1 MATVEEQLKKDERR
15 KSEFSYLSGVGTSSD
30 APDENLSTAKKETA
44 DAVYTP
50 SLDDVVE
57 SGFDY
62 KSAITNI
69 DEKYKDLQER
79 IDKPGP
85 FTLTE
90 IQPGDYK
97 LQKERENEIIDA
109 KLSYAE
115 SKLGA
120 PVKNHSEMSAWMS
133 ALLQRYKTPEVKEN
147 AFKYFYPDG
156 DMVQV
161 PIVGTDGKKK
171 VITVYKRNEDEDYS
185 LLYPFGRDVNE
196 FGVVGSELL
205 NFRTV
210 GATLGMLT
218 GSPAM
223 AATIGDYLGVKA
235 DKLTNWATGKALGF
249 EGGEGE
255 FYKKN
260 KITDVNPFDFF
271 PIQFGKDDGFFGIG
285 LNEDTFGSLLTGGIT
300 KGIGVTANLMT
311 GQSRPSLVPIT
322 KEIMEVAEELGL
334 PPVLIAQMAI
344 NPIIQKTFFRA
355 ADITGYSSKK
365 ILPQQMKL
373 YTQFLKHGVAPK
385 AADDVAAIEAKI
397 NQQYLNGDFG
407 KKGTIQAVGGKER
420 ALQKALKEISD
431 SNAIS
436 YDDWAKLLE
445 LKTLELSNKMK
456 PYKIIDDTGEER
468 LVTPTEGYVGL
479 KKAFEEWDTV
489 FTQQTDDL
497 RSSVINSSK
506 GVSFTIGGTNSLKG
520 LINELET
527 GTGAF
532 SGSTTSNLSGLGSM
546 KFYTEGGKLID
557 EKKAIDL
564 TLPANAPIK
573 SLVDDI
579 NALDDVLINPK
590 MFSELRSEIGSARG
604 DVFSQLESL
613 RKRSFDLMSDENR
626 GVGNAAKKIHEKIIS
641 IMDDASGT
649 FSNGGGSLYKK
660 NLNLYLNSIK
670 QYEQV
675 TGLKNMQM
683 AISNKVNPEDF
694 ALRFF
699 QPGSG
704 YDLTLLKNSLGKN
717 NVNWTAFEKSFKAS
731 LLRDPKN
738 LRKTL
743 ETWQKKDPDGLKTLI
758 DDTELEDLFALAD
771 TFDTM
776 NNSIIAEAFANQSKN
791 TVANTA
797 EVVKRLVTTAKKKD
811 IGAALEIEN
820 FIKGSGGMDGKI
832 MNNMRSGIIED
843 ILNTSSVID
852 SKTGALVIK
861 PKLLTK
867 AFKDLADDPHMKMFF
882 SKQNLETLE
891 KFSLYTNMIGASSD
905 FGGQLAAAELG
916 GEFVK
921 SLTRPSKLL
930 PALKTMLSF
939 DITARILG
947 RDVTPKYL
955 ENLFKPGLNSNIN
968 FKAIRAFLGS
978 VISEEVTGANEQREI
993 DAGVG
998 IPDASFS
1005 SDRDY
1010 LENHPMNEE
1019 SMFRKTTDKIDMLRE
1034 AENIQKDEP
1043 RFDQQSSL
1051 ANPNLGFRS
1060 VGAGSANPNTY
1071 AKGQQIFGNNP
1082 REITFAARG
1091 GIMNTKTAFQRVA

>member
-15 KSEFSYLSGVGTSSD
+15 KFEFSYLSGVGTSSD

-90 IQPGDYK
+90 IQPGDYQ

-205 NFRTV
+205 SFRTI

-218 GSPAM
+218 GSPAL

-344 NPIIQKTFFRA
+344 NPIVQKTFFRA

-373 YTQFLKHGVAPK
+373 YTQFLKYGVAPK

-397 NQQYLNGDFG
+397 NQQYLNGNFG
-407 KKGTIQAVGGKER
+407 KKGPEALATKER

-468 LVTPTEGYVGL
+468 FVTPTEGYVGL

-532 SGSTTSNLSGLGSM
+532 SGSTTSNISGLGST
-546 KFYTEGGKLID
+546 KFFTEGGKLID

-573 SLVDDI
+573 SLMDDI
-579 NALDDVLINPK
+579 NALDDVLFNPK
-590 MFSELRSEIGSARG
+590 MLSELRSEIGSARG

-613 RKRSFDLMSDENR
+613 RKRAFDLMSDENR

-649 FSNGGGSLYKK
+649 LSNGGGSLYKK

-717 NVNWTAFEKSFKAS
+717 NVNWTTFEKSFKAS

-921 SLTRPSKLL
+921 SLTKPSKLL

-955 ENLFKPGLNSNIN
+955 EKLFKPGLNTNIN
-968 FKAIRAFLGS
+968 FKGIRAFLGS
-978 VISEEVTGANEQREI
+978 VISEEVTGADEQREI
-993 DAGVG
+993 DVGVDV
-998 IPDASFS
+998 PDANFS
-1005 SDRDY
+1005 SNRDY
-1010 LENHPMNEE
+1010 LENFPSNPT
-1019 SMFRKTTDKIDMLRE
+1019 SDFATTTSKIDMLRE
-1034 AENIQKDEP
+1034 IENIQEDSP

-1051 ANPNLGFRS
+1051 ANPNLGFRT
-1060 VGAGSANPNTY
+1060 VGAGARTIDPSRA
-1071 AKGQQIFGNNP
+1071 ALAFGPTDTLAQP
-1082 REITFAARG
+1082 RMAQG
-1091 GIMNTKTAFQRVA
+1091 GIMNARKQIQRVA

>member
-1 MATVEEQLKKDERR
+1 MATIDQIAEEQLEKDKRR
-15 KSEFSYLSGVGTSSD
+15 ESEFSYLSGVGESSD
-30 APDENLSTAKKETA
+30 APEEINPINQA

-50 SLDDVVE
+50 SLDEVAE
-57 SGFDY
+57 SKFDY

-79 IDKPGP
+79 IDAPGP

-90 IQPGDYK
+90 IEPGDYK
-97 LQKERENEIIDA
+97 LQKERDKEIVSA

-115 SKLGA
+115 SQLGA
-120 PVKNHSEMSAWMS
+120 KVQNHSEIGAWMS
-133 ALLQRYKTPEVKEN
+133 ALLQRYKTPEVKQN
-147 AFKYFYPDG
+147 AFNYFYPDG
-156 DMVQV
+156 NMEEV

-171 VITVYKRNEDEDYS
+171 IITVYRRNKDEDYS

-205 NFRTV
+205 TFRTV

-218 GSPAM
+218 GSPAL

-255 FYKKN
+255 FYKKD
-260 KITDVNPFDFF
+260 KITDVNILDFM
-271 PIQFGKDDGFFGIG
+271 PIQFGKDDGFLGMG

-300 KGIGVTANLMT
+300 KGIGVVANLMT
-311 GQSRPSLVPIT
+311 GQSRPTLIPIT
-322 KEIMEVAEELGL
+322 KEIMDIAEELGL
-334 PPVLIAQMAI
+334 PPVLIAQMAV

-355 ADITGYSSKK
+355 ADIVGYSNKK

-397 NQQYLNGDFG
+397 NQQYLKGDFG
-407 KKGTIQAVGGKER
+407 DDLKSIEAIGGKER
-420 ALQKALKEISD
+420 ALQKALKEISE

-445 LKTLELSNKMK
+445 LKTLELSKKMK
-456 PYKIIDDTGEER
+456 PYKIIDDIGEER
-468 LVTPTEGYVGL
+468 WVTPTEGYIGL
-479 KKAFEEWDTV
+479 EKAFKEWDTV

-532 SGSTTSNLSGLGSM
+532 SGSTTSNLSGLGST

-564 TLPANAPIK
+564 TLDVNSPIK

-579 NALDDVLINPK
+579 NALDDVLMNPK
-590 MFSELRSEIGSARG
+590 MLSELRGEVGKASG
-604 DVFSQLESL
+604 DSFSQLESL
-613 RKRSFDLMSDENR
+613 RKRAFDLIGNENR
-626 GVGNAAKKIHEKIIS
+626 GVGNAAQKIHDKIIS

-649 FSNGGGSLYKK
+649 FSNGGGSAYKK

-683 AISNKVNPEDF
+683 AISNKVNPEEF
-694 ALRFF
+694 ASRFF

-704 YDLTLLKNSLGKN
+704 YDLALLKKALGDK

-738 LRKTL
+738 LKKTL

-758 DDTELEDLFALAD
+758 DDTELEDLFALSD

-797 EVVKRLVTTAKKKD
+797 EVVKRLVTTAKNKN
-811 IGAALEIEN
+811 IGAAVEIEN

-843 ILNTSSVID
+843 ILNRSSVID

-861 PKLLTK
+861 PKLLTQ
-867 AFKDLADDPHMKMFF
+867 AFKDLAEDTHMKMFF

-891 KFSLYTNMIGASSD
+891 KFGLYTNMIGASSD

-955 ENLFKPGLNSNIN
+955 EKLFKPGLNSNIN
-968 FKAIRAFLGS
+968 FKGIRTFLGS
-978 VISEEVTGANEQREI
+978 VISEEVTSDNDQREI
-993 DAGVG
+993 DTGVD

-1005 SDRDY
+1005 SNRDY
-1010 LENHPMNEE
+1010 LDNFPSNPK
-1019 SMFRKTTDKIDMLRE
+1019 SDFATTTSKIDMLRE
-1034 AENIQKDEP
+1034 AENIQKVSP

-1051 ANPNLGFRS
+1051 ANPNLGFRNIS
-1060 VGAGSANPNTY
+1060 MNNGASTAERG
-1071 AKGQQIFGNNP
+1071 KQLFKDD
-1082 REITFAARG
+1082 ITFAAQG